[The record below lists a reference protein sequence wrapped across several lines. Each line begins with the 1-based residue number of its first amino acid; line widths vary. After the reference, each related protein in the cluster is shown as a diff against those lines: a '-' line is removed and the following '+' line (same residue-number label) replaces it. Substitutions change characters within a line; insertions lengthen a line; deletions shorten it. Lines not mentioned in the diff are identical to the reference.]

1 MTISQPPIIPERP
14 ADAARPQTGRA
25 RPPAGPTGR
34 IFDVKRFAIHDGPGI
49 RSTVFFTGCPLRC
62 AWCHNP
68 EAFALEEAPGGAG
81 SQIREVGVDGL
92 IRELERDL
100 PYFDR
105 SGGGITLSGGEPLR
119 QPEFAEALLAAC
131 RKRELHTA
139 VDTCGAVEP
148 AAIEVAARL
157 AKLIL
162 YDLKLL
168 DDDAHVDWTGS
179 GNARI
184 LENLSLLDSLP
195 VEVWIRIPVVP
206 GANDAPEQ
214 IAALVAFLRAT
225 RFRRVS
231 LLPYH
236 RIAAA
241 KYQRLGLP
249 NRMAG
254 VEPPSAADLESIRTR
269 FARAGFDIH
278 VGG

>member
-1 MTISQPPIIPERP
+1 
-14 ADAARPQTGRA
+14 
-25 RPPAGPTGR
+25 
-34 IFDVKRFAIHDGPGI
+34 
-49 RSTVFFTGCPLRC
+49 
-62 AWCHNP
+62 
-68 EAFALEEAPGGAG
+68 
-81 SQIREVGVDGL
+81 
-92 IRELERDL
+92 
-100 PYFDR
+100 
-105 SGGGITLSGGEPLR
+105 
-119 QPEFAEALLAAC
+119 
-131 RKRELHTA
+131 

-148 AAIEVAARL
+148 AAIEMAARL

-195 VEVWIRIPVVP
+195 AEVWIRIPVVP
-206 GANDAPEQ
+206 GTNDTPEQ

-269 FARAGFDIH
+269 FARAGFDVH